1 MESSEEEVGGDEDDN
16 EVRVVNNSDHDS
28 NSCLEYSSFEDSDSD
43 DDNIELEYFIGK
55 DKATKWSK
63 TPLTS
68 KFAKTKKKNIIN
80 ITPGSKFTTE
90 EIQNEVGAFHI
101 IFSDKMIDEI
111 IHYTN
116 MYISTVQ
123 KNYKRDRDA
132 KFITKNEM
140 MAFFG
145 LLFLSGIKKGNH
157 TNFLELWAT
166 DGTGIE
172 VFRACMS
179 CNRFLFILNSIRF
192 DDKTTRNDRRSEDKL
207 TAVRSMLDQFV
218 YNCKT
223 SYCLSEYLT
232 IDEMLVPFRGRCSF
246 IQYIPSKP
254 AKYGL
259 KIFALVDAKSFYTG
273 NLEIYCG
280 TQPDGPYNM
289 SSKPFDIVMRL
300 LGNVTGSNRNLT
312 CDNWYTSYPLATELL
327 KKQTTI
333 VGTLRKNK
341 KEIPADFQP
350 HKNKAIN
357 SSFFGFQKEIMITSY
372 TPKKNKAVI
381 LLSTMHN
388 DTSVNSETKK
398 PEVIHFY
405 NSTKGGVD
413 TVDQMCGNYSVSRRT
428 RRWPLSIFFQ
438 LLNIAGIN
446 ANILYN
452 NTQIEKKHKN
462 RRSFLK
468 SLSMNLMNNHLSER
482 SQMANL
488 PTDIKHFLSK
498 YETKEVD
505 VQEPPTKI
513 RSRCYLCGRAKN
525 RVTTIKCSS
534 CQKFTCKEHVKAVVR
549 CERCISQDSE

>member
-1 MESSEEEVGGDEDDN
+1 MTVTRAWN
-16 EVRVVNNSDHDS
+16 
-28 NSCLEYSSFEDSDSD
+28 SFEDSDSD
-43 DDNIELEYFIGK
+43 DDNIELEFFIGK

-63 TPLTS
+63 TPLT
-68 KFAKTKKKNIIN
+68 I
-80 ITPGSKFTTE
+80 
-90 EIQNEVGAFHI
+90 
-101 IFSDKMIDEI
+101 
-111 IHYTN
+111 
-116 MYISTVQ
+116 Q

-192 DDKTTRNDRRSEDKL
+192 DDRTTRNYRRSEDKL

-232 IDEMLVPFRGRCSF
+232 IDEMLAPFRGRCSF

-259 KIFALVDAKSFYTG
+259 KIFALVDAKSFYRG

-300 LGNVTGSNRNLT
+300 LDNVTGSNRNLT

-341 KEIPADFQP
+341 KEIPVDFQP
-350 HKNKAIN
+350 HKNKAVN

-381 LLSTMHN
+381 LLSTMNN

-398 PEVIHFY
+398 PEVILFY

-438 LLNIAGIN
+438 LLNIA
-446 ANILYN
+446 
-452 NTQIEKKHKN
+452 
-462 RRSFLK
+462 
-468 SLSMNLMNNHLSER
+468 
-482 SQMANL
+482 
-488 PTDIKHFLSK
+488 
-498 YETKEVD
+498 EVD

-534 CQKFTCKEHVKAVVR
+534 CQKFTCKEHVKAVVI
-549 CERCISQDSE
+549 CE

>member
-1 MESSEEEVGGDEDDN
+1 MV
-16 EVRVVNNSDHDS
+16 
-28 NSCLEYSSFEDSDSD
+28 
-43 DDNIELEYFIGK
+43 
-55 DKATKWSK
+55 
-63 TPLTS
+63 
-68 KFAKTKKKNIIN
+68 
-80 ITPGSKFTTE
+80 
-90 EIQNEVGAFHI
+90 
-101 IFSDKMIDEI
+101 DEI

-179 CNRFLFILNSIRF
+179 CNHFLFILNSIRF

-300 LGNVTGSNRNLT
+300 LDNVTGSNRNLA
-312 CDNWYTSYPLATELL
+312 YPTSYPLATQLL

-341 KEIPADFQP
+341 KEIPVDFQP
-350 HKNKAIN
+350 HKNKVIN
-357 SSFFGFQKEIMITSY
+357 SSFFGFQKEIMVTSY
-372 TPKKNKAVI
+372 TPKKNKSVI

-413 TVDQMCGNYSVSRRT
+413 TVDQMCGNYLVSRRT

-438 LLNIAGIN
+438 LLNIAVIN

-482 SQMANL
+482 SQMTNL

-525 RVTTIKCSS
+525 RVTTIKSSS
-534 CQKFTCKEHVKAVVR
+534 CQNFTCKEHVKTVVR
-549 CERCISQDSE
+549 CERCIISQDSE

>member
-1 MESSEEEVGGDEDDN
+1 MTLVQSLGLIEEAEKCIEQVQGPLGVAVKEKMHSVLHKNPGLDCLKLIRDAHCEMNGVIFPAELTALDIANMKFAPITSVEVERSFSRYKSVLRPNRRSFNFENLSIPTNDVEYDLDWNNACKDVLDEN
-16 EVRVVNNSDHDS
+16 
-28 NSCLEYSSFEDSDSD
+28 DSD
-43 DDNIELEYFIGK
+43 EL
-55 DKATKWSK
+55 TKLLQQFDEFD
-63 TPLTS
+63 TPIDS
-68 KFAKTKKKNIIN
+68 SVIN
-80 ITPGSKFTTE
+80 IPKNLLWDATRR
-90 EIQNEVGAFHI
+90 A
-101 IFSDKMIDEI
+101 
-111 IHYTN
+111 IH
-116 MYISTVQ
+116 
-123 KNYKRDRDA
+123 
-132 KFITKNEM
+132 
-140 MAFFG
+140 
-145 LLFLSGIKKGNH
+145 
-157 TNFLELWAT
+157 
-166 DGTGIE
+166 
-172 VFRACMS
+172 
-179 CNRFLFILNSIRF
+179 
-192 DDKTTRNDRRSEDKL
+192 
-207 TAVRSMLDQFV
+207 
-218 YNCKT
+218 
-223 SYCLSEYLT
+223 
-232 IDEMLVPFRGRCSF
+232 
-246 IQYIPSKP
+246 
-254 AKYGL
+254 
-259 KIFALVDAKSFYTG
+259 
-273 NLEIYCG
+273 
-280 TQPDGPYNM
+280 YNM

-300 LGNVTGSNRNLT
+300 LDNVTESNRNLT
-312 CDNWYTSYPLATELL
+312 CDNWYTSYSLATELL

-341 KEIPADFQP
+341 KEIPVDFQP
-350 HKNKAIN
+350 HKNKSIN

-482 SQMANL
+482 SQMTNL

-525 RVTTIKCSS
+525 RVTTIQCSS
-534 CQKFTCKEHVKAVVR
+534 CQKFTCKEHVKAVFIGTGQRKIIVNLYKKIVKHQLENPDSPR
-549 CERCISQDSE
+549 MTLREMIVDISKSSGIGQRSVQNILSEYKNQGTITSPNKKKIRPTIIEKIDEFDKNAKDRKYTIFGGTAKYQQSIKC

>member
-1 MESSEEEVGGDEDDN
+1 
-16 EVRVVNNSDHDS
+16 
-28 NSCLEYSSFEDSDSD
+28 
-43 DDNIELEYFIGK
+43 
-55 DKATKWSK
+55 
-63 TPLTS
+63 
-68 KFAKTKKKNIIN
+68 
-80 ITPGSKFTTE
+80 
-90 EIQNEVGAFHI
+90 
-101 IFSDKMIDEI
+101 
-111 IHYTN
+111 
-116 MYISTVQ
+116 
-123 KNYKRDRDA
+123 
-132 KFITKNEM
+132 
-140 MAFFG
+140 
-145 LLFLSGIKKGNH
+145 
-157 TNFLELWAT
+157 
-166 DGTGIE
+166 
-172 VFRACMS
+172 MS
-179 CNRFLFILNSIRF
+179 CNRFLFILNSMRF
-192 DDKTTRNDRRSEDKL
+192 DDRTTRNYRRSEDKL

-300 LGNVTGSNRNLT
+300 LDNVTGSNRNLT

-341 KEIPADFQP
+341 KEIPVDFQP
-350 HKNKAIN
+350 HKNKAVN
-357 SSFFGFQKEIMITSY
+357 SSFFGFQKEKMITSY

-482 SQMANL
+482 
-488 PTDIKHFLSK
+488 
-498 YETKEVD
+498 
-505 VQEPPTKI
+505 
-513 RSRCYLCGRAKN
+513 
-525 RVTTIKCSS
+525 
-534 CQKFTCKEHVKAVVR
+534 
-549 CERCISQDSE
+549 

>member
-1 MESSEEEVGGDEDDN
+1 
-16 EVRVVNNSDHDS
+16 
-28 NSCLEYSSFEDSDSD
+28 
-43 DDNIELEYFIGK
+43 
-55 DKATKWSK
+55 
-63 TPLTS
+63 
-68 KFAKTKKKNIIN
+68 
-80 ITPGSKFTTE
+80 
-90 EIQNEVGAFHI
+90 
-101 IFSDKMIDEI
+101 
-111 IHYTN
+111 
-116 MYISTVQ
+116 
-123 KNYKRDRDA
+123 
-132 KFITKNEM
+132 
-140 MAFFG
+140 
-145 LLFLSGIKKGNH
+145 
-157 TNFLELWAT
+157 
-166 DGTGIE
+166 
-172 VFRACMS
+172 
-179 CNRFLFILNSIRF
+179 
-192 DDKTTRNDRRSEDKL
+192 
-207 TAVRSMLDQFV
+207 MLDQFV

-254 AKYGL
+254 EKYGL

-280 TQPDGPYNM
+280 TQPDGLYNM

-300 LGNVTGSNRNLT
+300 LDNVTGSNRNLT
-312 CDNWYTSYPLATELL
+312 CDNWYTSYPLTTELL

-341 KEIPADFQP
+341 KEIPVDFQP

-452 NTQIEKKHKN
+452 NT
-462 RRSFLK
+462 
-468 SLSMNLMNNHLSER
+468 
-482 SQMANL
+482 
-488 PTDIKHFLSK
+488 
-498 YETKEVD
+498 
-505 VQEPPTKI
+505 
-513 RSRCYLCGRAKN
+513 
-525 RVTTIKCSS
+525 
-534 CQKFTCKEHVKAVVR
+534 
-549 CERCISQDSE
+549 